1 MGHPSTQPLENA
13 ALEQAAEWFAILRS
27 EHAQEADYLE
37 WKVWLEADTEHQSA
51 WLEVESIDA
60 TFKHMTRSG
69 NPQAAKSALL
79 NQASFNPAS
88 ASRRHALKLF
98 SLAGASVISGLMVK
112 RYSPWRDWVTN
123 IAATPRQYQVTVGQ
137 TRLLTLTEGSRLWL
151 NTQSHAEVSY
161 SIALRRITLHAGE
174 LLIASAKDNSGN
186 DRPLVVDTIHGRM
199 TAIGTRFTVMLNA
212 HDTYVAVF
220 DGAVSVQAIGS
231 GRQQLLKAGEQL
243 RFNTQTIQA
252 IQPAEKAR
260 EVWTRGILL
269 ADNRRLDD
277 LMAELSR
284 YRNGRI
290 TVSPTIAHLRIM
302 GAFPISNTDL
312 ILTSIAESL
321 PVAIK
326 HVGSMDIAVIP
337 K

>member
-1 MGHPSTQPLENA
+1 MGQPSTQPLESA
-13 ALEQAAEWFAILRS
+13 ALQQAAEWFAILRS
-27 EHAQEADYLE
+27 EHAKEDDCLE
-37 WKVWLEADTEHQSA
+37 WKVWLEADTSHQSA
-51 WLEVESIDA
+51 WVEVESIGA
-60 TFKHMTRSG
+60 TFKHMTATG
-69 NPQAAKSALL
+69 NPQAATSALL
-79 NQASFNPAS
+79 NAST
-88 ASRRHALKLF
+88 SRRQALKLL
-98 SLAGASVISGLMVK
+98 SLAGASVITGLMVK

-123 IAATPRQYQVTVGQ
+123 IAATPRQYQAAVGQ
-137 TRLLTLTEGSRLWL
+137 SRLLTLAEGSRLWL

-161 SIALRRITLHAGE
+161 SVALRRITLHAGE

-186 DRPLVVDTIHGRM
+186 ARPLVVDTIHGRI

-220 DGAVSVQAIGS
+220 EGAVSVQAIGS
-231 GRQQLLKAGEQL
+231 VKAQVLKAGEQL
-243 RFNTQTIQA
+243 QFDAQSVQA

-277 LMAELSR
+277 FMAELSR

-290 TVSPTIAHLRIM
+290 SVSPTIAHLRIM

-312 ILTSIAESL
+312 ILTSIAESF

-326 HVGSMDIAVIP
+326 HVNGMDIQLVE